1 MEFATG
7 LKILVFLLW
16 PFLLL
21 FLYYLVD
28 KKGFKR
34 WLEKFRSGDL
44 NK

>member
-1 MEFATG
+1 MEMATG

-21 FLYYLVD
+21 FLYYLAD
-28 KKGFKR
+28 KKGFKS
-34 WLEKFRSGDL
+34 WLEKFRDGSL